1 MQKKQWLASACL
13 ALMPLAVIG
22 QPQHAETHPADARI
36 DVPAPRYESVFQAYR
51 SVSDDDT
58 TPDTVWRAINDQ
70 VREIGGHAGHVKD
83 SNAAATPDSVKHGK
97 HHQHH

>member
-1 MQKKQWLASACL
+1 MQKKQWLASTCL

-22 QPQHAETHPADARI
+22 QPQRAEANPLDARVA
-36 DVPAPRYESVFQAYR
+36 VPAPRYESAFQSYR

-70 VREIGGHAGHVKD
+70 VKELGGHAGHIKNG
-83 SNAAATPDSVKHGK
+83 NAAATPDSMKHDK
-97 HHQHH
+97 HH